1 MEVTLSRLMI
11 KGNPHSNVPRFYC
24 HENPPREHGEEER
37 GGGERRQDVRDCSQG
52 KGLRPVRE
60 REGSKRRWRRREMK
74 MCLRQKGRQVGD
86 KERWGERG
94 D

>member
-1 MEVTLSRLMI
+1 M
-11 KGNPHSNVPRFYC
+11 
-24 HENPPREHGEEER
+24 
-37 GGGERRQDVRDCSQG
+37 
-52 KGLRPVRE
+52 RPVRE